1 MTYQYTPIDWL
12 LFFYIYCFIGWC
24 IESTFVSVKK
34 KKFVNR
40 GFMRGP
46 FLPLYGS
53 GAVIMLF
60 ATIPFRDNIFLIFL
74 AGGLAATVLEYFTGV
89 CMEALFKVRYWDYS
103 NQPFNFQGHICLGTS
118 IAWGMLSIA
127 LVKIIHAPVESL
139 VLSLNRTFA
148 LTAAVILSVLIACDF
163 ILSFKAA
170 LDIRNMLEKMT
181 KAKEE
186 LEKMRTRLDAI
197 AAFSGPEFAPGKSQ
211 KPESNPPSL
220 GELLENIRERLEG
233 LTQNETVK
241 KNTSQF
247 REELE
252 RLKAQYNEQKEKR
265 SNLNGRLG
273 FFRRDMLKG
282 QPTATSRK
290 FKEAYEELK
299 AAAEEK
305 RNKIK

>member
-1 MTYQYTPIDWL
+1 MAYQYTLVDWL

-60 ATIPFRDNIFLIFL
+60 AAIPFSNNIFMIFL
-74 AGGLAATVLEYFTGV
+74 AGGLAATVLEYITGV
-89 CMEALFKVRYWDYS
+89 TMEALFKVRYWDYS
-103 NQPFNFQGHICLGTS
+103 KQPLNFQGHICLGTS

-127 LVKIIHAPVESL
+127 LVKIIHTPVERL
-139 VLSLNRTFA
+139 ILSLNETFA
-148 LTAAVILSVLIACDF
+148 LAASVILTILITCDF

-170 LDIRNMLEKMT
+170 LDIRSMLKKMT
-181 KAKEE
+181 RAKEE
-186 LEKMRTRLDAI
+186 LEKVRTRLDAI
-197 AAFSGPEFAPGKSQ
+197 AAFSGPEFASQKSQ
-211 KPESNPPSL
+211 KVSL
-220 GELLENIRERLEG
+220 TASSFGELLENIREHLERI
-233 LTQNETVK
+233 TQNESLK
-241 KNTSQF
+241 KYPSQF
-247 REELE
+247 HEELE
-252 RLKAQYNEQKEKR
+252 RLKAQYNEQRENR
-265 SNLNGRLG
+265 SSLNRRLG

-305 RNKIK
+305 RKK

>member
-1 MTYQYTPIDWL
+1 MTYQYEFIDWL

-60 ATIPFRDNIFLIFL
+60 ATIPFRQNIFLIFL
-74 AGGLAATVLEYFTGV
+74 AGGLAATVLEYITGV

-118 IAWGMLSIA
+118 LAWGALSVV
-127 LVKIIHAPVESL
+127 LVKLIHNPIENF
-139 VLSLNRTFA
+139 VLSLNNTLA
-148 LTAAVILSVLIACDF
+148 LWAAAVLSVFIAADF

-170 LDIRNMLEKMT
+170 LDIRHMLEKMT
-181 KAKEE
+181 RAREE
-186 LEKMRTRLDAI
+186 LEKVRTRLDAI
-197 AAFSGPEFAPGKSQ
+197 AAFTGPEFIRQKQAAVQ
-211 KPESNPPSL
+211 KPSAASTFP
-220 GELLENIRERLEG
+220 ELMDSIRMKLEKISQSEA
-233 LTQNETVK
+233 VK
-241 KNTSQF
+241 KNGVQF

-265 SNLNGRLG
+265 SSLNKRLG
-273 FFRRDMLKG
+273 FYRRDILKSH
-282 QPTATSRK
+282 PTATSKK
-290 FKEAYEELK
+290 FREAFEELK

-305 RNKIK
+305 KKK